1 MEQERCPKFR
11 NDKRHIRFSLVP
23 KNGCTGCRHYNQY
36 YNECKFPFKEL
47 TTANI
52 NFKRKKKSIPPTE
65 TTDINSKKEFIIN
78 NRVLLIGVFITS
90 FVLTYIW
97 ALFVY
102 WRD

>member
-11 NDKRHIRFSLVP
+11 NDKKHIRLRLVP
-23 KNGCTGCRHYNQY
+23 ENGCTGCRHYNQY

-52 NFKRKKKSIPPTE
+52 NFKRKKSIPPRE

>member
-11 NDKRHIRFSLVP
+11 KDKRHITFRLVP
-23 KNGCTGCRHYNQY
+23 KNGCTGCVHYNQY

-47 TTANI
+47 TIANI
-52 NFKRKKKSIPPTE
+52 NFKRKKSIPPRE
-65 TTDINSKKEFIIN
+65 TTDINDKKEFIIN
-78 NRVLLIGVFITS
+78 NKIFLIGVFICS
-90 FVLTYIW
+90 FILTYFW